1 MQHFPISVWNPWHQR
16 IYSEVKWGGCCMER
30 AVGAELAGAGG
41 VHATLMLTGI
51 LPVARAFFSISSLLT
66 LLPSRPAEWGRFKWP
81 VKWNPQGLAGVRSGF
96 IIYRHLC
103 PIMSLS
109 PSVTMMM
116 PCVYTCVCVC
126 VCVCRCVCV
135 CVCRAWIS
143 QPHCYLSNYQDSL
156 LHHDIID
163 KFTHKKNAHTH
174 SHVTHA
180 HAHAHIFCLD
190 SAL

>member
-41 VHATLMLTGI
+41 DECVCVCGGVLATLMLTGI
-51 LPVARAFFSISSLLT
+51 LPVAHAFFSISSLLT

-116 PCVYTCVCVC
+116 PP
-126 VCVCRCVCV
+126 CVCRFVQVCV
-135 CVCRAWIS
+135 YVWIR
-143 QPHCYLSNYQDSL
+143 QPHCYPSNYHDSL
-156 LHHDIID
+156 LHHDITD
-163 KFTHKKNAHTH
+163 NFAQKKNPCAHTH
-174 SHVTHA
+174 WRA
-180 HAHAHIFCLD
+180 HTPFV
-190 SAL
+190 